1 MTSSNERELIK
12 AVIQVYF
19 DSMYESDPS
28 KVHEV
33 FHPNAKITGY
43 MGGRLA
49 EMSVQE
55 FADFVAAQPPGAV
68 SGLRAYLE
76 IVDLALAGNTAV
88 AQVRDD
94 YLGSRFFDSLS
105 FLKVDDQ
112 WLIYN
117 KLFHVEGAVP

>member
-55 FADFVAAQPPGAV
+55 FADFVAAQPPGP
-68 SGLRAYLE
+68 
-76 IVDLALAGNTAV
+76 
-88 AQVRDD
+88 
-94 YLGSRFFDSLS
+94 YLGCWPILRLWTLRLLVTLRWLRCVMTIWAVV
-105 FLKVDDQ
+105 FL
-112 WLIYN
+112 IRYP
-117 KLFHVEGAVP
+117 F